1 MPDVSVHR
9 AGGCLP
15 RFHGVTDAKQ
25 LLASRAD
32 NLGMKNVS
40 DATASKPLVTETRR
54 HVPALT
60 LVPANEE
67 SALWS
72 GPLVE
77 EGPTTTSQ
85 VLHMPIGSI
94 PQELETKLLSVLHRP
109 RGIDESH
116 AESNANREA
125 ELRALFA
132 ELDVTRAFHLRRRLE
147 MARAGD
153 PLWSSF
159 QRLVADR
166 RQRLLRFLG
175 DARRRSVLGT

>member
-1 MPDVSVHR
+1 M
-9 AGGCLP
+9 
-15 RFHGVTDAKQ
+15 
-25 LLASRAD
+25 RAD

-40 DATASKPLVTETRR
+40 DATTSRPLVTETRR
-54 HVPALT
+54 HVPKLA

-67 SALWS
+67 SGLWTA
-72 GPLVE
+72 PLVE
-77 EGPTTTSQ
+77 AGPPTTSQ

-94 PQELETKLLSVLHRP
+94 AHELETKLLSVLRRP
-109 RGIDESH
+109 RDINESH

-147 MARAGD
+147 ASRADD

-159 QRLVADR
+159 QRLVVDR
-166 RQRLLRFLG
+166 RKRLLRFLG